1 MSAPWPPSPPPTAPA
16 VACYR
21 HPKVGAP
28 VTCTRCDRPIC
39 TDCMVS
45 APVGWQCPACL
56 KGAPAVHR
64 MHDIQGGAFSLRGA
78 KPYATYAL
86 MAISIV
92 AFVGQQMSPDLSTAG
107 QIVAAEV
114 ARGELWRV
122 VTSGFLHVNI
132 IHLVFNMLV
141 LFQLGTVVEARLGRV
156 RFLGIYALSLVGGSI
171 GVMLLQ
177 APNRPAVGA
186 SGAVFGLM
194 GAIVALSKRD
204 RSPIES
210 GVGGLLLINLVIT
223 FVLPGIAIGGHLG
236 GLVAGALGGL
246 LIRVVGERADTRR
259 LALTTLVL
267 VSVTLSLVAIAR
279 PVAEWRC
286 DSSRRSVESL
296 ASLSSGPVDPAQLA
310 DALRAQAAAGLG
322 LCG

>member
-1 MSAPWPPSPPPTAPA
+1 MSAPWPPEPPPVAPV

-21 HPKVGAP
+21 HPKAAAP
-28 VTCTRCDRPIC
+28 VSCTRCDRPIC

-45 APVGWQCPACL
+45 APVGWQCPTCL
-56 KGAPAVHR
+56 KGAPAVRR
-64 MHDIQGGAFSLRGA
+64 MRDIQGGAFSLSGA

-86 MAISIV
+86 MAVCAV
-92 AFVGQQMSPDLSTAG
+92 AFVGQQVSPELTSRG

-122 VTSGFLHVNI
+122 VTSGFLHNGP
-132 IHLVFNMLV
+132 IHILFNMLI
-141 LFQLGTVVEARLGRV
+141 LFQLGTVLEQRVGRA
-156 RFLGIYALSLVGGSI
+156 RFLGLFAFSLVGGSI

-194 GAIVALSKRD
+194 GAIVALSKRG

-236 GLVAGALGGL
+236 GLAAGAVGGL
-246 LIRVVGERADTRR
+246 LIRFIGEGSDVRR
-259 LALTTLVL
+259 VALTTGVIVALTVALVG
-267 VSVTLSLVAIAR
+267 VAR
-279 PVAEWRC
+279 PVAQWRC
-286 DSSRRSVESL
+286 DSSRRSIESL
-296 ASLSSGPVDPAQLA
+296 ASLSSGPVDPAQLVESF
-310 DALRAQAAAGLG
+310 REQVAAGLG